1 MAQGV
6 TGMVNNPGPPSPVEA
21 TRQKITIEHT
31 FRATLE
37 EVWDLWTTKEGPE
50 SWWGPEGFVTTFTNP
65 ISGRAAG
72 SSTR

>member
-1 MAQGV
+1 
-6 TGMVNNPGPPSPVEA
+6 MVNNPGPPFPVKA

-37 EVWDLWTTKEGPE
+37 GVWDFWTMKVGPE
-50 SWWGPEGFVTTFTNP
+50 SWWGPGGFVTTFTTS